1 MDFDLKVTTLLNK
14 NPFEDFLALCK
25 DILILTFS
33 KRGSIKTTDMN
44 KVFAVIGIGALGLLV
59 MSSTCSSDTA
69 DLQTSKGAKVQT
81 SKEVKAMAPAED
93 GISFENMTFEKAL
106 KEAKKSGKLV
116 FIDAYTDWCGPCKRM
131 AATSFKDATVGDLYN
146 KSFIN
151 IKVEMEKDAE
161 GPEIA
166 RLYGV
171 KAYPTLL
178 LVDGNGR
185 LVKQSIGLKTS
196 DQLIA
201 LANSVL

>member
-1 MDFDLKVTTLLNK
+1 
-14 NPFEDFLALCK
+14 
-25 DILILTFS
+25 
-33 KRGSIKTTDMN
+33 MN

-59 MSSTCSSDTA
+59 MSSTCSSDTG
-69 DLQTSKGAKVQT
+69 DLQTSKDAKLET
-81 SKEVKAMAPAED
+81 PKEVKSVAPAEG
-93 GISFENMTFEKAL
+93 GITFESMTLEKAM
-106 KEAKKSGKLV
+106 KEAKKSGKLIFV
-116 FIDAYTDWCGPCKRM
+116 DAYTDWCGPCKYM
-131 AATSFKDATVGDLYN
+131 AATSFKDAAVGELFN

-166 RLYGV
+166 RLYSV

-178 LVDGNGR
+178 LIDGNGR
-185 LVKQSIGLKTS
+185 LVKQSVGAKSS

>member
-1 MDFDLKVTTLLNK
+1 M
-14 NPFEDFLALCK
+14 
-25 DILILTFS
+25 
-33 KRGSIKTTDMN
+33 R

-59 MSSTCSSDTA
+59 MSSTCSSNAGD
-69 DLQTSKGAKVQT
+69 VQA
-81 SKEVKAMAPAED
+81 SKEVKVVTPVET
-93 GISFENMTFEKAL
+93 GISFESMSFEKAK
-106 KEAKKSGKLV
+106 KEAKKSGKLI

-131 AATSFKDATVGDLYN
+131 AATSFKDAKVGELYN

-178 LVDGNGR
+178 LIDGNGR

-201 LANSVL
+201 LAKSVL